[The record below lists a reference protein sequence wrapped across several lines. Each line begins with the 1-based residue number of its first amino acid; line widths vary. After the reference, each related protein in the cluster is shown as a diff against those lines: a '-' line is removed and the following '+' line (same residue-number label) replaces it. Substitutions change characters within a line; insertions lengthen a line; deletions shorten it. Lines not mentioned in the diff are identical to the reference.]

1 LNKIA
6 LVFSALGSEI
16 DYSVK
21 EGETKY
27 FISLVYYGEASLAS
41 SKTGETQKLQI
52 CFEIC
57 FQICFETRLGSKCI
71 SSLSLSVIY
80 KLILFY

>member
-52 CFEIC
+52 CFE
-57 FQICFETRLGSKCI
+57 TRLGSKCI
-71 SSLSLSVIY
+71 SSLSLSVIF